1 MKVTYLHS
9 FPQFHFAIRSGFFVS
24 YYLFKYL
31 LDIGLSLKLEINKM
45 HYNANALA
53 GLLNIDVMYRT
64 LAIITR
70 SGFETADFE
79 TLVIVRN
86 AIVYSLSLRCYLAVR
101 HSLGVQ
107 VILCQKH

>member
-1 MKVTYLHS
+1 
-9 FPQFHFAIRSGFFVS
+9 
-24 YYLFKYL
+24 
-31 LDIGLSLKLEINKM
+31 M

-86 AIVYSLSLRCYLAVR
+86 AIVYSLGLRCYLAVR